1 MGFVKKSSKIAL
13 TGLVIAGMM
22 MSSCAEMQGSSSG
35 GGTVKKVKDGIHDA
49 EHMAR
54 EAWDWATGTPP
65 KLEREQAKETAEA
78 VANWPKTLSN
88 VNIKGIPKK
97 YRQCYKAASALSGV
111 PLPVMYAI
119 TMNETGFH
127 DHSVDA
133 NGNLEGKS
141 WDCGMMQDN
150 TYWTVCPVAYR
161 LANNMTVY
169 WFHQYDEYHSGLIE
183 EIKAL
188 GLKYLG
194 GGSSKGNCDNLTH
207 AETVEYCRELEHS
220 PAWVS
225 GVRESL
231 GPRITPDPVCLSIFM
246 GAYVLSKKMWHLK
259 YDSSHYDTVLS
270 DMKKYSG
277 GGAYEYAIKHGGKYF
292 IWVMTAYAYNG
303 VTKCYGAA
311 CYYNKFIRHLKELF

>member
-1 MGFVKKSSKIAL
+1 
-13 TGLVIAGMM
+13 
-22 MSSCAEMQGSSSG
+22 MSSCAGKIGSSSSSSG
-35 GGTVKKVKDGIHDA
+35 SGIVKTIKDGIHDV
-49 EHMAR
+49 EHGAHK
-54 EAWDWATGTPP
+54 AFDWLTGKQP
-65 KLEREQAKETAEA
+65 KWKREQAKETAEA

-127 DHSVDA
+127 DHSVCA
-133 NGNLEGKS
+133 NDGLYGKS

-150 TYWTVCPVAYR
+150 TYYTICPVAYR

-169 WFHQYDEYHSGLIE
+169 PFQYDEYHSGLLS

-194 GGSSKGNCDNLTH
+194 GGSSNGNCDNLTH

-231 GPRITPDPVCLSIFM
+231 GPPITSNTVCLSIFM
-246 GAYVLSKKMWHLK
+246 GAYVLSEKMWHLK
-259 YDSSHYDTVLS
+259 YRSGHYNYVLKM
-270 DMKKYSG
+270 MKKDG
-277 GGAYEYAIKHGGKYF
+277 GGAYEYAIKNGGQYF
-292 IWVMTAYAYNG
+292 IWVMAAYAYNG